1 MPTRTYNTFW
11 TRTGGAAA
19 LLLSGALTAGPAQA
33 DHAVVVGVNEYPKLA
48 QGSNLEGCVNDAK
61 AIERALTAQG
71 FEVASLT
78 NEQASKSNIMA
89 TLARM
94 KALTHPDE
102 RFVFYFAG
110 HGTVATDGAST
121 LLPGDAS
128 EKNENSDIGR
138 DELYQAILAI
148 PARSRTAL
156 LDACFSGGLSR
167 KGIGHRVKKTRAYRR
182 GGAAAAPLRRDI
194 EAGTDSNDH
203 IAGGAEI
210 LYFTASLANQT
221 SGEDDFDGARGGVFT
236 HFLTAR
242 LQKANQQTLWNEVQ
256 KDVTGEVA
264 DYMDQ
269 TQTPKLSPS
278 EYSGRRV
285 FEGRDIPK
293 PDNKPD
299 VKPDPKTDPKPD
311 PKVDPKVD
319 PKPDPKP
326 DNKPEPRRTVWDD
339 FNEDRTEASQFSLS
353 MTPARNSVKIGQTF
367 HMEAKIGG
375 QSGWLVLLE
384 KDTDGKVYLLAPR
397 GGNLNNG
404 RVTANS
410 LVRLP
415 MDPVRDFTV
424 DARGIERVK
433 AILFTSEENALALVK
448 AFPTEGVDPRKMR
461 RILETESPRQSFYTF
476 GLTFEVE

>member
-1 MPTRTYNTFW
+1 MTTRIYHTFW
-11 TRTGGAAA
+11 TRAGGAAA
-19 LLLSGALTAGPAQA
+19 LLVSAALTAGPAHA
-33 DHAVVVGVNEYPKLA
+33 DRAVVVGVNEYPKLA

-61 AIERALTAQG
+61 GIEATLKAQG
-71 FEVASLT
+71 FEVVSLT
-78 NEQASKSNIMA
+78 NEQASKTGIMA
-89 TLARM
+89 ALEDM
-94 KALTHPDE
+94 KTRSRPDE

-128 EKNENSDIGR
+128 EKDERSDIGR

-194 EAGTDSNDH
+194 EAGTDSNEH

-221 SGEDDFDGARGGVFT
+221 SGEDDFDGTRGGVFT

-242 LQKANQQTLWNEVQ
+242 LKKASAQTLWNEVQ

-269 TQTPKLSPS
+269 TQTPKLSPA
-278 EYSGRRV
+278 EYAGRRI

-293 PDNKPD
+293 P
-299 VKPDPKTDPKPD
+299 
-311 PKVDPKVD
+311 DPKVD

-326 DNKPEPRRTVWDD
+326 NPKVDPKPDNKPEPKRTVWDD
-339 FNEDRTEASQFSLS
+339 FNEDRTEASQFSLV
-353 MTPARNSVKIGQTF
+353 MTPGQNAFAIGQKF
-367 HMEAKIGG
+367 HFEVKSA

-384 KDTDGKVYLLAPR
+384 KDTDGKVYLLTPR
-397 GGNLNNG
+397 DGNSATGKVN
-404 RVTANS
+404 ANTT
-410 LVRLP
+410 VRLP
-415 MDPVRDFTV
+415 MDAGHDYTT
-424 DARGIERVK
+424 DARGVERVK
-433 AILFTSEENALALVK
+433 AILFTSEENAQALIK
-448 AFPTEGVDPRKMR
+448 AFPADGVEPRKMR
-461 RILETESPRQSFYTF
+461 RILETSSPRQAFYTF

>member
-1 MPTRTYNTFW
+1 MNTRTYHTFW
-11 TRTGGAAA
+11 TRVGGTAA
-19 LLLSGALTAGPAQA
+19 LLVSGALTAGPAQG
-33 DHAVVVGVNEYPKLA
+33 DRAVVVGVNEYPKLA

-61 AIERALTAQG
+61 GIETTLKAQG
-71 FEVASLT
+71 FEVVSLT
-78 NEQASKSNIMA
+78 NEQASKSGIMEA
-89 TLARM
+89 LAQM
-94 KALTHPDE
+94 KTQSRPNE

-128 EKNENSDIGR
+128 EKDERSDIGR
-138 DELYQAILAI
+138 DELYRAILGI

-167 KGIGHRVKKTRAYRR
+167 KDIGHRVKKTRAYRR

-194 EAGTDSNDH
+194 ESGTDSNDH

-236 HFLTAR
+236 HFLAAR
-242 LQKANQQTLWNEVQ
+242 LKKASAQTLWNEVQ

-278 EYSGRRV
+278 EYSGRRI
-285 FEGRDIPK
+285 FEGRDM
-293 PDNKPD
+293 
-299 VKPDPKTDPKPD
+299 PKPD
-311 PKVDPKVD
+311 PKVEPKPDPKVE
-319 PKPDPKP
+319 PKPDPKVEPKPNPKP
-326 DNKPEPRRTVWDD
+326 DNKPEPKRTVWDD
-339 FNEDRTEASQFSLS
+339 FNEDRTESSQFSLVV
-353 MTPARNSVKIGQTF
+353 TPGQNAFKIGQTF
-367 HMEAKIGG
+367 HFDVKSA

-397 GGNLNNG
+397 DGNIANG
-404 RVTANS
+404 KVNANTT
-410 LVRLP
+410 VRLP
-415 MDPVRDFTV
+415 MDAGHDYTT
-424 DARGIERVK
+424 DARGVERVK
-433 AILFTSEENALALVK
+433 AILFTSEENAQALIK
-448 AFPTEGVDPRKMR
+448 AFPADGVEPRKMR
-461 RILETESPRQSFYTF
+461 RILETSSPRQAFYTF

>member
-1 MPTRTYNTFW
+1 MTTRTMYNTFW
-11 TRTGGAAA
+11 TRAGGTAA
-19 LLLSGALTAGPAQA
+19 LLVSGALTAGPAQA
-33 DHAVVVGVNEYPKLA
+33 DRAVVVGVNEYPKLA

-61 AIERALTAQG
+61 GIETTLKAQG
-71 FEVASLT
+71 FEVVSLT
-78 NEQASKSNIMA
+78 NEQASKDGIMA
-89 TLARM
+89 ALADM
-94 KALTHPDE
+94 KTRSHADE

-128 EKNENSDIGR
+128 EKDERSDIGR

-194 EAGTDSNDH
+194 EAGTDSNEH

-242 LQKANQQTLWNEVQ
+242 LKKASPQTLWNEVQ

-269 TQTPKLSPS
+269 TQTPKLSPA
-278 EYSGRRV
+278 EYSGRRI
-285 FEGRDIPK
+285 FEGKDNPKVEPKPDPKVEPK
-293 PDNKPD
+293 PDNKP
-299 VKPDPKTDPKPD
+299 VPK
-311 PKVDPKVD
+311 
-319 PKPDPKP
+319 
-326 DNKPEPRRTVWDD
+326 RTVWDD
-339 FNEDRTEASQFSLS
+339 FNEDRTEASQFSLV
-353 MTPARNSVKIGQTF
+353 MTPGQNAFKIGQTF
-367 HMEAKIGG
+367 HFEVKSA

-384 KDTDGKVYLLAPR
+384 KDTDGKVYLLSPR
-397 GGNLNNG
+397 NGSLAGG
-404 RVTANS
+404 RVNANS
-410 LVRLP
+410 TVRLP
-415 MDPVRDFTV
+415 MDAGHDYTT
-424 DARGIERVK
+424 DARGVERVK
-433 AILFTSEENALALVK
+433 AILFTSEENAQALIK
-448 AFPTEGVDPRKMR
+448 AFPADGVEPRKMR
-461 RILETESPRQSFYTF
+461 RILETNSPRQDFYTF

>member
-1 MPTRTYNTFW
+1 MSTRIDTNIW
-11 TRTGGAAA
+11 MRAGGTAA
-19 LLLSGALTAGPAQA
+19 LLLCGALTAGPVQA
-33 DHAVVVGVNEYPKLA
+33 DRAVVIGVNEYPKLA

-61 AIERALTAQG
+61 GIERTLTAQG
-71 FEVASLT
+71 FEVVSLV
-78 NEQASKSNIMA
+78 NEQASRSGIMDA
-89 TLARM
+89 LARM
-94 KALTHPDE
+94 KTLARPDE

-121 LLPGDAS
+121 LMPGDAS
-128 EKNENSDIGR
+128 EKDERSDIGR

-182 GGAAAAPLRRDI
+182 GGGAAAPLRRDL

-221 SGEDDFDGARGGVFT
+221 SGEDDFEGTRGGVFT

-242 LQKANQQTLWNEVQ
+242 LQKSNPQTLWNEVQ

-269 TQTPKLSPS
+269 TQTPKLSPA

-285 FEGRDIPK
+285 FEGRDMPK
-293 PDNKPD
+293 PDPKIEPKPNPKPD
-299 VKPDPKTDPKPD
+299 VKPEPK
-311 PKVDPKVD
+311 
-319 PKPDPKP
+319 
-326 DNKPEPRRTVWDD
+326 RTVWDD
-339 FNEDRTEASQFSLS
+339 FNEDRTEASQFSLT
-353 MTPARNSVKIGQTF
+353 MAPAQNTVKVGQTF
-367 HMEAKIGG
+367 HFEVKSA

-384 KDTDGKVYLLAPR
+384 KDTDGKVYLLSPR
-397 GGNLNNG
+397 AGSLGSG
-404 RVTANS
+404 PIDANAA
-410 LVRLP
+410 VRLP
-415 MDPVRDFTV
+415 RDAEHDYTA
-424 DARGIERVK
+424 DAHGVERVK
-433 AILFTSEENALALVK
+433 AILFTSEENAQALIK
-448 AFPTEGVDPRKMR
+448 AFPADGVEPRKMR
-461 RILETESPRQSFYTF
+461 RILETSSLRQSFYTF
-476 GLTFEVE
+476 GLTFDVE